1 MVYTE
6 QKGTC
11 NHRLMTWEICA
22 KLNGAIQLPTS
33 MPTHKLAARF
43 SINEAARLMFAE
55 RAASKGKIFQISGD
69 VRKGLL
75 KVPPSTKVGDDKF

>member
-1 MVYTE
+1 
-6 QKGTC
+6 
-11 NHRLMTWEICA
+11 
-22 KLNGAIQLPTS
+22 

-43 SINEAARLMFAE
+43 LINEAARLMFTE